1 MDRILAIKV
10 FLTIAETGS
19 FTATAERLD
28 LSKPMVSRAVALLE
42 DWFKARLLQRTTR
55 KVSLTEAGEMALE
68 YCRKMND
75 LADNVEQDFLARS
88 GELSGTLRIATN
100 PSFGGSHLLLALQDF
115 MAQHPKLNI
124 QLQLSDQKTDL
135 VESRIDLALRF
146 TNNVELGLVARRLNQ
161 IHSLLV
167 ATPDYLARYGTPATP
182 QDLVHHRYLSH
193 ANINQKTW
201 HFFRNGEET
210 VLELTSPFSVNDS
223 SALLNYVLSGGGI
236 AMLPKYM
243 LNEHLANGSLKTVL
257 TDWSLPIYSLYALYL
272 SRRRLPLAVRM
283 LLDFLAERFEGEDW

>member
-55 KVSLTEAGEMALE
+55 KVSLTEAGEQALE
-68 YCRKMND
+68 YCRRITELTN
-75 LADNVEQDFLARS
+75 NIEQDFLARS
-88 GELSGTLRIATN
+88 GELSGTLRIAAN
-100 PSFGGSHLLLALQDF
+100 PSFGGSHLLRALQNF
-115 MAQHPKLNI
+115 MERHPKLHI
-124 QLQLSDQKTDL
+124 QLLLSDQKADL

-146 TNNVELGLVARRLNQ
+146 THHVEPGLVARPLNH

-167 ATPDYLARYGTPATP
+167 ATPDYLARHGTPATP
-182 QDLVHHRYLSH
+182 HDLARHRYLAH
-193 ANINQKTW
+193 ANVNQKTW
-201 HFFRNGEET
+201 RFFRDGEET
-210 VLELTSPFSVNDS
+210 ALELSSPFSVNDS
-223 SALLNYVLSGGGI
+223 NALLNCVLSGGGI

-243 LNEHLANGSLKTVL
+243 INEHLAQGRLKTVL
-257 TDWSLPIYSLYALYL
+257 TDWTLPVYTLYALYL
-272 SRRRLPLAVRM
+272 SRHRLPLAVRS
-283 LLDFLAERFEGEDW
+283 LLDFLAEQFEEEDW

>member
-55 KVSLTEAGEMALE
+55 KVSLTEAGEQALE
-68 YCRKMND
+68 YCRRITELTN
-75 LADNVEQDFLARS
+75 NIEQDFLARS
-88 GELSGTLRIATN
+88 GELSGTLRIAAN
-100 PSFGGSHLLLALQDF
+100 PSFGGSHLLRALQNF
-115 MAQHPKLNI
+115 MARHPKLHI
-124 QLQLSDQKTDL
+124 QLLLSDQKADL

-146 TNNVELGLVARRLNQ
+146 THHVEPGLVARRLNH

-167 ATPDYLARYGTPATP
+167 ATPDYLARHGTPATP
-182 QDLVHHRYLSH
+182 HDLARHRYLAH
-193 ANINQKTW
+193 ANVNQKTW
-201 HFFRNGEET
+201 RFFRDGEET
-210 VLELTSPFSVNDS
+210 ALELSSPFSVNDS
-223 SALLNYVLSGGGI
+223 NALLNCVLSGGGI

-243 LNEHLANGSLKTVL
+243 INEHLAQGRLKTVL
-257 TDWSLPIYSLYALYL
+257 TDWTLPVYTLYALYL
-272 SRRRLPLAVRM
+272 SRHRLPLAVRS
-283 LLDFLAERFEGEDW
+283 LLDYLAEQFEGEDW